1 MNLTNKLQIRKTM
14 IETGEKS
21 DLDADFAIAIVH
33 NLNILNIGNIL
44 CNQYFSRTMIK

>member
-1 MNLTNKLQIRKTM
+1 MNLTNELQIRKTI

>member
-1 MNLTNKLQIRKTM
+1 MNLTNKLQIRKTI